1 MVNVKPSSGK
11 AASECEW
18 GIGQILEQ
26 INWESMELKGTGV
39 AASLFGLG
47 MHLQFTTVH
56 ATYNLLSPWLCH
68 HFLKSFLCYRFPQG
82 REIFIDTFVIH
93 ISRQKTKMIS

>member
-68 HFLKSFLCYRFPQG
+68 HF
-82 REIFIDTFVIH
+82 
-93 ISRQKTKMIS
+93 